1 MLSRSLSPASRSGH
15 VPSPAPGDPSLGP
28 AVSPQRKL
36 SVIPEVPGFSRPPS
50 LAELAVA
57 KHHQA
62 TTSSE
67 QSPSLSTTATTRTS
81 YFQPTPLPRSLHQ
94 HSIESS
100 VVTEGHYDAS
110 FETEDPAAS
119 FDVEPANY
127 QSYEACAYV
136 EEPTIL
142 SNGHYKMSS
151 QELNMLGMNQLTT
164 TTPGVKA
171 SLETSKQAKVS
182 SAGPVSDPV
191 GASGGTKIP
200 DGRKGEIVR
209 LG

>member
-1 MLSRSLSPASRSGH
+1 M
-15 VPSPAPGDPSLGP
+15 PSPAPGDPSLGP

-57 KHHQA
+57 KHGKTNSSSSLEPSQPAPAVSA
-62 TTSSE
+62 TTSRS
-67 QSPSLSTTATTRTS
+67 S
-81 YFQPTPLPRSLHQ
+81 YFHPTPLPRSLHQ

-110 FETEDPAAS
+110 FETEDQAAS
-119 FDVEPANY
+119 FDVEPPSY
-127 QSYEACAYV
+127 QSYETSAYV

-151 QELNMLGMNQLTT
+151 QELNMLGMNPPAATT
-164 TTPGVKA
+164 TTTTTSSV
-171 SLETSKQAKVS
+171 ETSKQAKVTT
-182 SAGPVSDPV
+182 AAAVSDPLV
-191 GASGGTKIP
+191 VLGTPGGTKIQ
-200 DGRKGEIVR
+200 DGRKGETER
-209 LG
+209 SH